1 MKTLHIL
8 QRKSVWIAGAF
19 LFAALFIGGCS
30 QVSDT
35 GTVSLAVTDA
45 PIVDAADVEG
55 VYIKIDSIA
64 YNVDNT
70 WVNAD
75 DFEGPQ
81 TFNLLELNNGNV
93 EPLANTSLSSG
104 TVTQIRFILE
114 ASTRGTHTSSGCYV
128 AIDPDG
134 TADGDPSD
142 DVHEPLFLPSGS
154 QTGYKANGP
163 FDVPV
168 NGTVEI
174 TADFDVRKSVVYTGN
189 RGTGSGTYLLKPTI
203 RLIVNDQAGSISGDF
218 TPDTAGHFNSY
229 VIFAYESGT
238 YSSSEET
245 AEDDESPAFANA
257 VSSTSPIDSNGDEVP
272 DTYTLAFLAPIS
284 YDLIIAG
291 VDTAGSMLVT
301 STDDYTNITVTSEGD
316 NTIDIEL

>member
-1 MKTLHIL
+1 MKKLHIL
-8 QRKSVWIAGAF
+8 QRKSMWIAGAF
-19 LFAALFIGGCS
+19 LFAALIIASCS
-30 QVSDT
+30 QVGDT
-35 GTVSLAVTDA
+35 GTVSLALTDA

-93 EPLANTSLSSG
+93 TPLANTILPSG
-104 TVTQIRFILE
+104 TITQIRFVLGTGI
-114 ASTRGTHTSSGCYV
+114 RGMNASSGCYL
-128 AIDPDG
+128 ALDPDG
-134 TADGDPSD
+134 TADGDSSD

-189 RGTGSGTYLLKPTI
+189 RETGIGTYLLKPTI
-203 RLIVNDQAGSISGDF
+203 RLVVNDQAGSISGDF
-218 TPDTAGHFNSY
+218 MPDTAGTFNSY

-238 YSSSEET
+238 YTSSEET

-257 VSSTSPIDSNGDEVP
+257 VSSTSPIDTNGDEVP

-291 VDTAGSMLVT
+291 VDSAGSMLVT
-301 STDDYTNITVTSEGD
+301 NTDDYTNINVTSEGN

>member
-1 MKTLHIL
+1 MLKAFHVFTRTAAAIL
-8 QRKSVWIAGAF
+8 IAAVF
-19 LFAALFIGGCS
+19 FTGCS
-30 QVSDT
+30 LINDT
-35 GTVSLAVTDA
+35 GTVSLALTDA
-45 PIVDAADVEG
+45 PVVDAADIEG

-64 YNVDNT
+64 YNLNNT

-93 EPLANTSLSSG
+93 EPLANTQISAG

-114 ASTRGTHTSSGCYV
+114 AAPRGTHTSSGCYV
-128 AIDPDG
+128 AVDPDG
-134 TADGDPSD
+134 EADGDPSD
-142 DVHEPLFLPSGS
+142 DVHEPLFLPSGA

-168 NGTVEI
+168 NGTVGI
-174 TADFDVRKSVVYTGN
+174 TADFDIRKSVVYTGN
-189 RGTGSGTYLLKPTI
+189 RGTGAGTYLLKPTI
-203 RLIVNDQAGSISGDF
+203 RLVVNDQAGSISGDF
-218 TPDTAGHFNSY
+218 TPDTTDVFDSY

-245 AEDDESPAFANA
+245 AEDDESAAFPNA
-257 VSSTSPIDSNGDEVP
+257 VSSTSPRDSNGDDVP
-272 DTYTLAFLAPIS
+272 DSYTLAFLAPGP

-291 VDTAGSMLVT
+291 INSAGDLLIS
-301 STDDYTNITVTSEGD
+301 STDDYTDISVTGESDTTV
-316 NTIDIEL
+316 NIEL